1 MQREM
6 YADGVPME
14 EVKYFLRYLYEACM
28 TACIVNLSV
37 NALISRVGCNL
48 NDKRF
53 HDPTWSAISLE
64 NIMKLVMPDLY
75 VQYNNIY
82 LLLKSNITRA
92 MKKEL
97 YLITAKGTLE
107 AMIYQVDCFFK

>member
-6 YADGVPME
+6 YANGVPME
-14 EVKYFLRYLYEACM
+14 EIKHFLEYLYETCM
-28 TACIVNLSV
+28 TVCIVNLSV
-37 NALISRVGCNL
+37 NVLISRVGYNL

-53 HDPTWSAISLE
+53 YDSTWGAISLE
-64 NIMKLVMPDLY
+64 NIMKLVMLDLY

-92 MKKEL
+92 MKK
-97 YLITAKGTLE
+97 
-107 AMIYQVDCFFK
+107 